1 MLFGKLTKKN
11 SRLSTIKSI
20 LKFKIQVRFEAHYFY
35 LNIEKGE
42 SVYIYI
48 VYIAYNH
55 NISIYIC
62 QFYFCNLLIY

>member
-35 LNIEKGE
+35 LNIEKE
-42 SVYIYI
+42 R
-48 VYIAYNH
+48 
-55 NISIYIC
+55 
-62 QFYFCNLLIY
+62 